1 MNILIKHDKIMVCFY
16 VCWAI
21 PGMTRVN
28 IRPRRWKHISCVIRL
43 VIDQKK
49 DQSMFPNIHQ
59 RQPFNHIS
67 LSSSSNNNNN
77 KKKDD
82 NKNSQQS
89 LCVLIPQALYLWI
102 KPRCR
107 IWVMFL
113 GDPWVKPWPWQ
124 QKLVIMSCLRLSSK
138 TSHNQEIVFGNP
150 FYLFRLVVN
159 IL

>member
-67 LSSSSNNNNN
+67 LSSSSSNNNNN

-102 KPRCR
+102 KNKNKQASWLS
-107 IWVMFL
+107 IATLQDMSDV
-113 GDPWVKPWPWQ
+113 PWWP
-124 QKLVIMSCLRLSSK
+124 MSKALALA
-138 TSHNQEIVFGNP
+138 TEIGHHELLAF
-150 FYLFRLVVN
+150 